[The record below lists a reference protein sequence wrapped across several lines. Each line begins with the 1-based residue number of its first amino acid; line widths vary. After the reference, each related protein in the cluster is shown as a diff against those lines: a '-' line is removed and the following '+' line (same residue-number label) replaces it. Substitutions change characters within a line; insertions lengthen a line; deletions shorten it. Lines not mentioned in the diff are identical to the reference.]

1 MFTFGFLTFIY
12 LIISSFYMVS
22 NIFSL
27 MLFIRLGVPHL
38 TICGMGRCIYGWF
51 IDSMKIHF
59 FMVLQGRMHCNPQHH
74 SGFFASITKYVG
86 FHVLH
91 EQTHVFPLFSFYSL
105 KQQVDIM
112 FTTNGV
118 HTLTNIIIINPTQAN
133 LISRVIFFC
142 GVATMIVT

>member
-1 MFTFGFLTFIY
+1 MCRLTFGFLTFIY
-12 LIISSFYMVS
+12 LIISSFHTVS

-27 MLFIRLGVPHL
+27 MLFIRLGPPHL
-38 TICGMGRCIYGWF
+38 TIHGMGHCIYGWL
-51 IDSMKIHF
+51 IDSMKVHF
-59 FMVLQGRMHCNPQHH
+59 IMVLQGRMHCNPQHH
-74 SGFFASITKYVG
+74 SGLFASITKYVG

-118 HTLTNIIIINPTQAN
+118 HTLANIIIINPTQAN
-133 LISRVIFFC
+133 QFHESLFF
-142 GVATMIVT
+142 GEWPQ